1 MYKKI
6 SFMLASFFGAGYFPV
21 APGTFGSLV
30 TLPFAFVLAYYYGLY
45 GVAALAVVSF
55 IIGWIVSVE
64 VLKYTKHDPS
74 LIVIDEVCGQS
85 ITLLPLA
92 AMMQGNTNVVLVLL
106 VGFALFR
113 LFDITKPFPAGW
125 ADKKIR
131 NALGVMLDDVFAGCY
146 GAICLWLI
154 NRCFNL
160 FIGF

>member
-6 SFMLASFFGAGYFPV
+6 SFALASFFGAGYFPF
-21 APGTFGSLV
+21 ASGTFGSLV
-30 TLPFAFVLAYYYGLY
+30 TLPFAYFAAYYYGLN
-45 GVAALAVVSF
+45 GIIALTVISF
-55 IIGWIVSVE
+55 VIGWIASIE

-85 ITLLPLA
+85 LTFASLATL
-92 AMMQGNTNVVLVLL
+92 MQGNSNILLVLL

-125 ADKKIR
+125 ADKKIC
-131 NALGVMLDDVFAGCY
+131 NAFGVMLDDVFAGVY

-154 NRCFNL
+154 NHYFNL